1 MRVLLAYFEE
11 KIHGVDQQTQDVE
24 SMLINHWSSV
34 VDGGPTVNQ
43 HYIDST
49 SCVCWEVKNDLTLY
63 RLCFV
68 IKIYTHLKLCVA
80 AATHNFQAGENYP
93 HLFNLRPNIYQFSCL
108 NTHFIPIS

>member
-1 MRVLLAYFEE
+1 MRVLLAYFE
-11 KIHGVDQQTQDVE
+11 KKLHDVDQQTQDVE
-24 SMLINHWSSV
+24 SML
-34 VDGGPTVNQ
+34 NQ

-68 IKIYTHLKLCVA
+68 IKILSHLKLCVA
-80 AATHNFQAGENYP
+80 TATHNFQAGENYP